1 MKTAR
6 DCQKECQLNPRCK
19 EFNFQEVEPFKCLLK
34 YGKMAKWK
42 YENGNCDACKDWTYG
57 PKSCNQGK
65 LASSFIVAKLEDY
78 EFQIC
83 QLRENS
89 FHSLITLRNVA
100 GEACKDAYKNNQLQD
115 ITSME
120 VMTSN
125 GWIFENLTKDMAL
138 CMPFKS
144 DVSDFCGGSLGW
156 YGWGCGSKKGSISTI
171 LRGSGTAQL
180 YFGNCWNTGKVN
192 VWLNG
197 NKVLSSNSDTMKLSL
212 FDYRNG
218 DKLEITDEDTGIIQ
232 IRNITFKCKGNY
244 CFTIL

>member
-1 MKTAR
+1 
-6 DCQKECQLNPRCK
+6 
-19 EFNFQEVEPFKCLLK
+19 
-34 YGKMAKWK
+34 
-42 YENGNCDACKDWTYG
+42 
-57 PKSCNQGK
+57 
-65 LASSFIVAKLEDY
+65 
-78 EFQIC
+78 
-83 QLRENS
+83 
-89 FHSLITLRNVA
+89 
-100 GEACKDAYKNNQLQD
+100 
-115 ITSME
+115 ME

-144 DVSDFCGGSLGW
+144 DVPDVCGGSLGW

-171 LRGSGTAQL
+171 LRGSGTANL
-180 YFGNCWNTGKVN
+180 YFGNCWITGTVN

-197 NKVLSSNSDTMKLSL
+197 NKVTSSNSDTMKLSS